1 MKIKIRESQYTKLN
15 EAVGVPSNIVAVA
28 QQLFD
33 KIISKIKPTEDITF
47 FINKTITFKGD
58 FQINDYKFKTIKV
71 SFDVDNINDYH
82 NTQGELPRILLRG
95 MTHHGKVKMNAKFNY
110 EANTNMNNVELSISF
125 SVDDDVTTQE
135 VIDELKKE
143 RVLMV
148 SSLAH
153 ELKHAYDE
161 SVNPIIQTH
170 KRVDYQIGSRRRYGN
185 IPPLNQLLSYMYFA
199 HTTENLVRATELYAA
214 LEESG
219 ITKEE
224 FYKFLTNHKVYENYR
239 TGANLTYEK
248 LREDLKNIV
257 PQIKE
262 TFDDNDIDY
271 PEDAT
276 DEEMVDITLQEF
288 FKTLLNWKASGMRD
302 FLVDNFRESLFGFS
316 GDKEIY
322 FDKYLSKI
330 TRFGDDYER
339 FFKYEINQ
347 TRKICLKMTKKLS
360 KLYSLIKDKN
370 PQHS

>member
-71 SFDVDNINDYH
+71 SFDVDSINDYH

-110 EANTNMNNVELSISF
+110 EASTNKNNVELSISF

-135 VIDELKKE
+135 VIDEFKKE

-170 KRVDYQIGSRRRYGN
+170 KRVDYQIGYRRR
-185 IPPLNQLLSYMYFA
+185 F
-199 HTTENLVRATELYAA
+199 
-214 LEESG
+214 
-219 ITKEE
+219 
-224 FYKFLTNHKVYENYR
+224 
-239 TGANLTYEK
+239 
-248 LREDLKNIV
+248 
-257 PQIKE
+257 
-262 TFDDNDIDY
+262 
-271 PEDAT
+271 
-276 DEEMVDITLQEF
+276 
-288 FKTLLNWKASGMRD
+288 
-302 FLVDNFRESLFGFS
+302 
-316 GDKEIY
+316 
-322 FDKYLSKI
+322 
-330 TRFGDDYER
+330 
-339 FFKYEINQ
+339 
-347 TRKICLKMTKKLS
+347 
-360 KLYSLIKDKN
+360 
-370 PQHS
+370 